1 MSQFVEIDTRYQQMW
16 FDDRDFW
23 KMCILLG
30 VVCAS
35 IGAFM
40 YVMLGVVVD
49 VVKPILAAMA
59 AS

>member
-1 MSQFVEIDTRYQQMW
+1 MW

-35 IGAFM
+35 IGAFV

-49 VVKPILAAMA
+49 VVKPVLAVKVV
-59 AS
+59 S

>member
-1 MSQFVEIDTRYQQMW
+1 MWRVSKMW
-16 FDDRDFW
+16 FDERDFW

-30 VVCAS
+30 VLCAS

-49 VVKPILAAMA
+49 VIRPAIAAMV